1 MKKITLLLLM
11 LIFGMQLCF
20 AQEEQV
26 VQTAPT
32 PQTPQTPQTQQTEQA
47 EQVEPEESYEEI
59 TSYFNLEP
67 DETTTLHGYLEYNQS
82 EAQSEETPIVLDQN
96 IQHDVINV
104 SKAQKIESK
113 SLLSSVKTPTFHPI
127 QDELKS
133 ASMFS
138 TPEYNIKP
146 VSTSYSQ
153 KFGRFSFGTMYGS
166 SLSKASTNNSTA
178 LFAKYEWKYAALS
191 LGYSKSA
198 NNNKDSFEDN
208 FFVAPEIKITNRLSF
223 IDVLETDVYQIN
235 KSNEVVLRYTPHL
248 KKYADGVQFEL
259 GAGQS
264 FYEDNFIKSSVRFST
279 KFRL

>member
-1 MKKITLLLLM
+1 MKKIALLLLIT
-11 LIFGMQLCF
+11 IFSVQLCF
-20 AQEEQV
+20 AEELQ
-26 VQTAPT
+26 APQAA
-32 PQTPQTPQTQQTEQA
+32 PPVQA
-47 EQVEPEESYEEI
+47 EQASFAEPEESYEEI
-59 TSYFNLEP
+59 TSYFDIEP
-67 DETTTLHGYLEYNQS
+67 EQTTTLQGHVEYIQEGAPPEETS
-82 EAQSEETPIVLDQN
+82 PEETPIVLEEN
-96 IQHDVINV
+96 IQRNVINV
-104 SKAQKIESK
+104 SKPQKIESK
-113 SLLSSVKTPTFHPI
+113 SLLSSAKIPSFHPI

-138 TPEYNIKP
+138 TQEYNIKP

-153 KFGRFSFGTMYGS
+153 RFGRFSFGTMYGS

-198 NNNKDSFEDN
+198 NNNKDSFEDR
-208 FFVAPEIKITNRLSF
+208 FFAAPEIKITNRLSL
-223 IDVLETDVYQIN
+223 IDVLETDVYQID
-235 KSNEVVLRYTPHL
+235 KSNEIVLRYTPHL

-279 KFRL
+279 KFKL